1 MLFYVLFSHASRL
14 PLKMRPLTCCFLPS
28 VESNRFRKKN
38 SGLGFCLAI
47 CGCGS
52 GRDLEGGAS
61 YIKIPLRLAL
71 IPQIF
76 FGRKNPLK
84 KRGGGR
90 GARFTPRFL
99 RHLQKAGGEGDE
111 ITVSRF
117 LLFPR
122 ILFFSLFF
130 SSVFQ
135 PECLSKRARFD
146 RKEKGK
152 GGRKTFLR
160 PDILRTYVLQCL
172 PVPSPCLKRSGHA
185 LYDCYFYYVQQ
196 TGDGSFSS
204 SSSSFVLVTPQ

>member
-14 PLKMRPLTCCFLPS
+14 PLKMRPLIW
-28 VESNRFRKKN
+28 RFFSLQSKAIDFAKKK
-38 SGLGFCLAI
+38 SGLGLCLAI
-47 CGCGS
+47 CGFGS

-152 GGRKTFLR
+152 GGEKNIFKARHT
-160 PDILRTYVLQCL
+160 TYVCTTM
-172 PVPSPCLKRSGHA
+172 PPR
-185 LYDCYFYYVQQ
+185 
-196 TGDGSFSS
+196 SFSLS
-204 SSSSFVLVTPQ
+204 QKKWACFV